1 MYIQDNWLI
10 GRIPFINV
18 MVGVDHREKY
28 HCGLF
33 INKWKLRDGKENGH
47 PEIHL
52 DKCDRL
58 YHGKLNS
65 WHALHKEYE

>member
-1 MYIQDNWLI
+1 
-10 GRIPFINV
+10 

-28 HCGLF
+28 HCGLL